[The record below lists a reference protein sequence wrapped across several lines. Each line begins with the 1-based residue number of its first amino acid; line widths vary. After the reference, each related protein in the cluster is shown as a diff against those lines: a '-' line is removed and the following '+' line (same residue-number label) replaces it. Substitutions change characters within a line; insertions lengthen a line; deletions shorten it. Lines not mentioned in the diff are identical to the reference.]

1 MIGRRLILA
10 IQFLTRLPTPQVRDF
25 RQEDLSRS
33 AVYYPLVGAIMGVLL
48 ALPLYG
54 LSDRPWLAG
63 ALTLL
68 MWVWVTGA
76 LHLDGLGDVAD
87 AFGAAHRN
95 PQRFLEV
102 LKDPHMGVFGVVTLI
117 MQLLLKFVLLTEL
130 AVGPLWFGIV
140 LVPAWARWGT
150 LWWSQRIPSLHG
162 DGMGERFS
170 WQLRP
175 AAMWLWAALL
185 GAISVVFAW
194 PLLLALLLVPLV
206 AVWWKRKLGG
216 ISGDGL
222 GASVEVVETLLMLA
236 LVVLAP
242 LATGFAGVLYE
253 RRKPRSHSCIR
264 SHVTRT
270 ICAHCC
276 AI

>member
-33 AVYYPLVGAIMGVLL
+33 AVYYPLVGAIIGALL

-54 LSDRPWLAG
+54 LADRPWLAG
-63 ALTLL
+63 VLTLL

-150 LWWSQRIPSLHG
+150 LWWSQRIPSLHV

-175 AAMWLWAALL
+175 SAMWVWAVLL
-185 GAISVVFAW
+185 ATISVVFAW

-222 GASVEVVETLLMLA
+222 GASVEVVETLLLLA
-236 LVVLAP
+236 LAVLAP
-242 LATGFAGVLYE
+242 LPADIVGA
-253 RRKPRSHSCIR
+253 
-264 SHVTRT
+264 
-270 ICAHCC
+270 A
-276 AI
+276 

>member
-33 AVYYPLVGAIMGVLL
+33 AVYYPLVGAIIGALL

-54 LSDRPWLAG
+54 LADRPWLAG
-63 ALTLL
+63 VLTLL

-175 AAMWLWAALL
+175 SAMWMWAVVLA
-185 GAISVVFAW
+185 AISVVFAW

-222 GASVEVVETLLMLA
+222 GASVEVVETLLLLA

-242 LATGFAGVLYE
+242 LPADIVGA
-253 RRKPRSHSCIR
+253 
-264 SHVTRT
+264 
-270 ICAHCC
+270 A
-276 AI
+276 

>member
-1 MIGRRLILA
+1 MSVRRLILA

-33 AVYYPLVGAIMGVLL
+33 AVYYPLVGGIIGVLL

-54 LSDRPWLAG
+54 LADRPWLAG

-130 AVGPLWFGIV
+130 AVSPLWFGIV

-162 DGMGERFS
+162 DGLGERFS
-170 WQLRP
+170 WQLQP
-175 AAMWLWAALL
+175 AAMWLWALL
-185 GAISVVFAW
+185 LVAISVFVAW

-206 AVWWKRKLGG
+206 ALWWKRKLGG

-222 GASVEVVETLLMLA
+222 GASVEVTETLLLLA
-236 LVVLAP
+236 LVIAADVVGA
-242 LATGFAGVLYE
+242 A
-253 RRKPRSHSCIR
+253 
-264 SHVTRT
+264 
-270 ICAHCC
+270 
-276 AI
+276 

>member
-33 AVYYPLVGAIMGVLL
+33 AVYYPLVGAIIGVLL

-68 MWVWVTGA
+68 LWVWVTGA

-140 LVPAWARWGT
+140 LVPVWARWGT

-162 DGMGERFS
+162 DGLGERFS

-175 AAMWLWAALL
+175 SAMWLWAALL
-185 GAISVVFAW
+185 AAISVFVAW

-206 AVWWKRKLGG
+206 ALWWKRKLGG

-222 GASVEVVETLLMLA
+222 GASVEVVETLLLLA
-236 LVVLAP
+236 LVMLAP
-242 LATGFAGVLYE
+242 LASGFVGA
-253 RRKPRSHSCIR
+253 
-264 SHVTRT
+264 
-270 ICAHCC
+270 A
-276 AI
+276 

>member
-33 AVYYPLVGAIMGVLL
+33 AVYYPLVGAIIGALL

-54 LSDRPWLAG
+54 LADRPWLAG
-63 ALTLL
+63 VLTLL

-175 AAMWLWAALL
+175 SAMWLWALL
-185 GAISVVFAW
+185 LAAISVVFAW

-222 GASVEVVETLLMLA
+222 GASVEVVETLLLLA

-242 LATGFAGVLYE
+242 LPADIVGA
-253 RRKPRSHSCIR
+253 
-264 SHVTRT
+264 
-270 ICAHCC
+270 A
-276 AI
+276 

>member
-33 AVYYPLVGAIMGVLL
+33 AVYYPLVGAIIGALL

-54 LSDRPWLAG
+54 LADRPWLAG
-63 ALTLL
+63 VLTLL

-175 AAMWLWAALL
+175 SAMWVWAVVLA
-185 GAISVVFAW
+185 AISVVFAW

-222 GASVEVVETLLMLA
+222 GASVEVVETLLLLA

-242 LATGFAGVLYE
+242 LPADIVGA
-253 RRKPRSHSCIR
+253 
-264 SHVTRT
+264 
-270 ICAHCC
+270 A
-276 AI
+276 

>member
-1 MIGRRLILA
+1 MSARRLILA
-10 IQFLTRLPTPQVRDF
+10 IQFLTRLPTPQVKDF

-33 AVYYPLVGAIMGVLL
+33 AVYYPLVGALIGVLL
-48 ALPLYG
+48 ALPLYALG
-54 LSDRPWLAG
+54 ERPWLAG

-68 MWVWVTGA
+68 LWVWVTGA

-102 LKDPHMGVFGVVTLI
+102 LKDPHMGVFGVVTLV

-175 AAMWLWAALL
+175 AAMWLWALVLAV
-185 GAISVVFAW
+185 ISAVLAW
-194 PLLLALLLVPLV
+194 PLLLALLLVPRV
-206 AVWWKRKLGG
+206 ALWWRRKLGG

-222 GASVEVVETLLMLA
+222 GASVEVTETLLLLA
-236 LVVLAP
+236 LVLPAP
-242 LATGFAGVLYE
+242 LASA
-253 RRKPRSHSCIR
+253 
-264 SHVTRT
+264 
-270 ICAHCC
+270 A
-276 AI
+276 A